1 MIKQKKIYTIIPAR
15 GGSKGVPKK
24 NIKKIL
30 GKPLLQHTIDYAKE
44 SNYVDKIILTSDNN
58 EIQKIGLNNNINV
71 VDRPSGISG
80 DHATTESAIQH
91 IIEQSNFENN
101 CIFILLQPT
110 SPIRPKKSLDEMITL
125 FNDNKYDSML
135 TLRPAHPILWKIDK
149 NSAIAQYDYKNRPRR
164 QDFNQKDLV
173 YDENG
178 SVYIFTYQIFK
189 KTKNRLGGKI
199 GYFIFDEKF
208 GKQIDNP
215 IDFPIL
221 ESIGD
226 YLKKGKK

>member
-24 NIKKIL
+24 NIKDFL

-44 SNYVDKIILTSDNN
+44 SNYTDKIILTSDNS

-71 VDRPSGISG
+71 VNRPLEISR
-80 DHATTESAIQH
+80 DSATTESAIQH
-91 IIEQSNFENN
+91 IIEQSNFEDN
-101 CIFILLQPT
+101 CILILLQPT

-135 TLRPAHPILWKIDK
+135 TLSPVHPLLWKIDK
-149 NSAIAQYDYKNRPRR
+149 DNATAQYDYKNRPRR
-164 QDFNQKDLV
+164 QDFNEKDLV

-189 KTKNRLGGKI
+189 KTANRLGGKI

-208 GKQIDNP
+208 GKQIDDP

-221 ESIGD
+221 ESIGN
-226 YLKKGKK
+226 YLKEGKK